1 MSYAVT
7 ANQNDKLVSALFIT
21 GLIHGILILGVSF
34 EFMPRTDFLGSPSLE
49 VILVQDPRQS
59 DISPDDA
66 HYLSEQNQSGDGT
79 TTDRVRAE
87 SRLSNNT
94 PLSNAGTEE
103 GNALQQNPAPSEND
117 ASLIVS
123 RNLSDYSRT
132 SLREREESQV
142 EATDAMLMRESIVS
156 PDLVSEFD
164 DNTQIHSPELRE
176 LFVSVNTRK
185 ADLARYLVL
194 WKRKIEQ
201 VGTLNFPNQ
210 SLLEG
215 LSGNPTLEVAISS
228 NGFLEDVVL
237 RKSSGEPRVDQ
248 AAMNIVRLAS
258 PFDAFPTKLQA
269 QYDVMRFVY
278 IWQFVDGQQV
288 ESSVKLPG
296 NQ

>member
-1 MSYAVT
+1 MSTAVS
-7 ANQNDKLVSALFIT
+7 ANQNDKLVTALFVM
-21 GLIHGILILGVSF
+21 GLIHGIIILSVSF
-34 EFMPRTDFLGSPSLE
+34 EFLPHSEFLGSPSLE
-49 VILVQDPRQS
+49 VILVQDPKQS
-59 DISPDDA
+59 DLTPDDV

-79 TTDRVRAE
+79 TTDKVRAE

-94 PLSNAGTEE
+94 PMANAGTQS
-103 GNALQQNPAPSEND
+103 GNALIQKQAPSKND
-117 ASLIVS
+117 VSLIVS
-123 RNLSDYSRT
+123 KSLSDYSRA
-132 SLREREESQV
+132 SLREREESLEKAA
-142 EATDAMLMRESIVS
+142 EALLMRESEIA

-176 LFVSVNTRK
+176 LFVSVNTK
-185 ADLARYLVL
+185 KTDLARYLVL

-228 NGFLEDVVL
+228 SGYLEDVVL

-258 PFDAFPTKLQA
+258 PFDAFPPNLQSK
-269 QYDVMRFVY
+269 YDVMRFVY
-278 IWQFVDGQQV
+278 IWQFVEGEQGI
-288 ESSVKLPG
+288 SSVKLPDS
-296 NQ
+296 

>member
-7 ANQNDKLVSALFIT
+7 ANQNDKLVTALFIT
-21 GLIHGILILGVSF
+21 GLVHGILILGVSF
-34 EFMPRTDFLGSPSLE
+34 EFLPQGDFLGSPSLE
-49 VILVQDPRQS
+49 VILVQDPKQS
-59 DISPDDA
+59 DITPDDA

-94 PLSNAGTEE
+94 PMSNAGTEQ

-117 ASLIVS
+117 VSLIVS

-132 SLREREESQV
+132 SLREREESQ
-142 EATDAMLMRESIVS
+142 EDAAEAMLMRESEVS

-164 DNTQIHSPELRE
+164 DATRIHSPELRE

-185 ADLARYLVL
+185 TELARYLVL

-228 NGFLEDVVL
+228 NGYLEDVVL

-258 PFDAFPTKLQA
+258 PFDAFPANLQA

-278 IWQFVDGQQV
+278 IWQFVDGKQG

-296 NQ
+296 AQ